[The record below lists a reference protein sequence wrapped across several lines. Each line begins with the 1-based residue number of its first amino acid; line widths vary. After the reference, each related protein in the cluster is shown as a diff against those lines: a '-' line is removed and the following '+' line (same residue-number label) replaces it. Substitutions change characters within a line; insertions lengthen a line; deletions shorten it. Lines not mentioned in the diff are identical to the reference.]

1 MKRLWIAA
9 VILCGVVGLCIGSVT
24 YRHHCIEGMLDTLNQ
39 MEQAYTQGDIPQA
52 KELAEQLA
60 RRYEQSSRILLCYS
74 THSDMAESQETVA
87 LLPTL
92 LQQGSGDELPRRN
105 AATARVCA
113 GQRSRITA
121 DAVCA
126 SRAITWSF
134 PPCPIRRTSLKTPRT
149 RTSCPR
155 FTIPSSA
162 PRSNRWASR
171 AMTAGARPRMMNT

>member
-92 LQQGSGDELPRRN
+92 LQQGSGDELRMEI
-105 AATARVCA
+105 ARLQA
-113 GQRSRITA
+113 EFA
-121 DAVCA
+121 Y
-126 SRAITWSF
+126 
-134 PPCPIRRTSLKTPRT
+134 LKQIDDPLAQN
-149 RTSCPR
+149 
-155 FTIPSSA
+155 IL
-162 PRSNRWASR
+162 
-171 AMTAGARPRMMNT
+171 